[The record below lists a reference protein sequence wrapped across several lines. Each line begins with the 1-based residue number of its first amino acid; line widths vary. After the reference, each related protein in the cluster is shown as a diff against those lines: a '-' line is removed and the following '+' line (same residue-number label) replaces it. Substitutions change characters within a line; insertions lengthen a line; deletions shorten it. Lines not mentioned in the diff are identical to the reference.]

1 MRRKIFEAEH
11 EYFRQNVRRFF
22 ERELMPHNEEWE
34 KAGEVS
40 RDAWLKMGANGFLC
54 TLIPEQY
61 GGAGVDERFASIL
74 IEEQYRLGM
83 TGPGFSLHSDIIAP
97 YLVKYGSEEQK
108 TRWLPKMASGEAISA
123 IGITEPSGGSDVKAM
138 STTAVRDGDDYVING
153 QKTFISN
160 GWTADLLVL
169 CAKTDPKAGA
179 RGISVFLIDTS
190 LPGYGRGRKLDKIG
204 AHAQDTSEIFFDDMR
219 IPASALL
226 GTEGDGFAML
236 MSNLPWERLIIGINA
251 IAVAEAA
258 IEWTVSYVKERQV
271 FGKPLIDFQN
281 TRFQLAQSKTDT
293 AVGRAFI
300 DQCIEAQVAGTLSP
314 ETGAMAK
321 LWGTELQDRVLDICL
336 QLHGGYGYMREY
348 PIARLWADSRY
359 QRIAGGTNEIM
370 KEIIGRTL

>member
-1 MRRKIFEAEH
+1 MRRRIFEAEH
-11 EYFRQNVRRFF
+11 EYFQENVRRFF
-22 ERELMPHNEEWE
+22 ERELMPHNEDWE
-34 KAGEVS
+34 RAGEVS

-54 TLIPEQY
+54 TLIPEEY
-61 GGAGVDERFASIL
+61 GGAGVDERFATIL

-97 YLVKYGSEEQK
+97 YLVKYGSAEQK
-108 TRWLPKMASGEAISA
+108 AQWLPKMASGEVISA
-123 IGITEPSGGSDVKAM
+123 IGMTEPSGGSDVKAM
-138 STTAVRDGDDYVING
+138 RTTALRDGDDYVING

-179 RGISVFLIDTS
+179 RGISIFLVDTS
-190 LPGYGRGRKLDKIG
+190 LPGYRRSRKLDKIG

-219 IPASALL
+219 VPASALL
-226 GTEGDGFAML
+226 GAEGGGFGML

-258 IEWTVSYVKERQV
+258 IEWTVSYVKERQA

-281 TRFQLAQSKTDT
+281 TRFQLAQCKTDT
-293 AVGRAFI
+293 TVGRAFI
-300 DQCIEAQVAGTLSP
+300 DECIEAQVAGTLSP

-321 LWGTELQDRVLDICL
+321 LWGTELQDRVLDACL

-370 KEIIGRTL
+370 KDIIGRTL